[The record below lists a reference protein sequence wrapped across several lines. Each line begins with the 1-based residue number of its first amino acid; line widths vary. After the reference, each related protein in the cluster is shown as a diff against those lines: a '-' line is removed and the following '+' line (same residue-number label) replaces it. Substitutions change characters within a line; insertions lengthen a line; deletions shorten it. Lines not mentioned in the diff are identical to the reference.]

1 MIDLPREM
9 NALERILLDRIK
21 TQGPLTIADYMT
33 ECLLHPTLGYYT
45 TRDPFGARGD
55 FTTAPRQRSA
65 RCSAR

>member
-33 ECLLHPTLGYYT
+33 ECLLHPTLGY
-45 TRDPFGARGD
+45 
-55 FTTAPRQRSA
+55 
-65 RCSAR
+65 